1 MNGKTIYSRILTMT
15 KSKIVTN
22 DDLIKMLPEDE
33 QKQIHAEAEAI
44 ISKYKGRGGKR
55 ENSGRPRTAAK
66 ILKFTKRL
74 TEDEARFIDYA
85 REHHINYDDL
95 MQG

>member
-1 MNGKTIYSRILTMT
+1 MSEWF
-15 KSKIVTN
+15 N

-33 QKQIHAEAEAI
+33 QKQIHAEAI
-44 ISKYKGRGGKR
+44 ILEYKGRGGKR
-55 ENSGRPRTAAK
+55 ENTGRPRTTAK
-66 ILKFTKRL
+66 ILKITKRL
-74 TEDEARFIDYA
+74 TEDEVRFIDYA